1 MQGYMFRLSVLA
13 ASLVALSLG
22 FNAND
27 VSHVVFAQEA
37 EEVAIKAIMEGEPA
51 TLRTPEDME
60 QAEAEQGS
68 MPKFTKPFMPT
79 MDPVEY
85 AREKA
90 AANLEAAK
98 VLKAEE
104 VEEMEPPPPEHESPP
119 TLRGINFPGINQTA
133 AADIGPNRAPD
144 THGAVGP
151 SDFVEVVNSRVV
163 VYDKTGTQRSSR
175 ALRAFFGASE
185 RLFDPRVVF
194 DRLWNRWV
202 IVATRESTA
211 ATDPNQFYFLA
222 ASATADPTG
231 AYFIYR
237 IGFGRGRGIDNGDWL
252 DYPQLGLQQDAV
264 IVTGNIVD
272 RPLPGPPPAPPMPAP
287 RVKFAAMTSFPKG
300 TLYNGLELI
309 YPVFTRL
316 SGTLAPPI
324 VLDNNKDAY
333 LVAASNGRGLHL
345 YRGEDLSNGAEA
357 SLTLQAVVDVPDYTV
372 PPSAPQ
378 CGTNQVLDT
387 LDGRFVNA
395 STQVGNSLW
404 NVHTIA
410 FGFARP
416 RFYEI
421 GTEGTGRNTVKRT
434 GTLAARTLGPFFFQL
449 SFDFNASIAVN
460 DFGEAFVTWNSTQP
474 QIPLLGINCRNADVR
489 FSGFQPT
496 DAVGVITPGSVV
508 FTSTAALTGNLA
520 TGSMTL
526 QRWGDY
532 SAVTLD
538 PEASGSCQAG
548 RRAWLVNET
557 IVNANTWGSRIARIG
572 FCDGV
577 GGLAGLP

>member
-1 MQGYMFRLSVLA
+1 MQGYMFHLSVLA
-13 ASLVALSLG
+13 ASLVTLSLG

-98 VLKAEE
+98 ELEADE
-104 VEEMEPPPPEHESPP
+104 VEEMESPPPELESPP

-133 AADIGPNRAPD
+133 TADIGLNNWPPD

-151 SDFVEVVNSRVV
+151 SHFVEVVNFRVV
-163 VYDKTGTQRSSR
+163 VYDKTGTQRLSR
-175 ALRAFFGASE
+175 SLRAFFGSSE
-185 RLFDPRVVF
+185 PLFDPRVVY
-194 DRLWNRWV
+194 DRLFDRWV
-202 IVATRESTA
+202 IVATRASTA

-237 IGFGRGRGIDNGDWL
+237 IGFRNGQGINNGDWW
-252 DYPQLGLQQDAV
+252 DFPQLGLQQDAV
-264 IVTGNIVD
+264 IVTGNIFD
-272 RPLPGPPPAPPMPAP
+272 TPTGGF
-287 RVKFAAMTSFPKG
+287 KFAAVTSFPKAG
-300 TLYNGLELI
+300 LYNGLGLVFPI
-309 YPVFTRL
+309 FTRL

-357 SLTLQAVVDVPDYTV
+357 SLTLQAVVDVADYTM
-372 PPSAPQ
+372 PPNAPQ

-387 LDGRFVNA
+387 ADRRFVNA
-395 STQVGNSLW
+395 STQVGDSLW

-410 FGFARP
+410 LGGRARP

-421 GTEGTGRNTVKRT
+421 DTEGSGRNTIKQRGV
-434 GTLAARTLGPFFFQL
+434 LAASST

-460 DFGEAFVTWNSTQP
+460 DFSEVFVTWTSTRP
-474 QIPLLGINCRNADVR
+474 RIRFLGIACRNAQVR
-489 FSGFQPT
+489 FSGRQPT
-496 DAVGVITPGSVV
+496 DPLGSIPPGFVLFQSL
-508 FTSTAALTGNLA
+508 TALTGNLA
-520 TGSMTL
+520 MGSMTE

-538 PEASGSCQAG
+538 PEASGTCQAG

-557 IVNANTWGSRIARIG
+557 IVNANTWGSQIARIG
-572 FCDGV
+572 FCDGI